1 MIFPEGKLSLD
12 GNMNEF
18 KSGVGLLVKEM
29 DVLVVPAKI
38 HGLYEIMNHCSRWPQ
53 KKGEVTLRFGD
64 PISFSPEATY
74 DEITQRLE
82 HEVRFL

>member
-1 MIFPEGKLSLD
+1 MIFPEGKLTTD
-12 GNMNEF
+12 GNINVF

-29 DVLVVPAKI
+29 NVPVIPAKI
-38 HGLYEIMNHCSRWPQ
+38 QGLYEIMDHRFKWPQ

-64 PISFSPEATY
+64 PITFSPAATY
-74 DEITQRLE
+74 EDITSRLE